1 MFLKNS
7 VFSCKVLCKYIVTN
21 FLFIKIIFLSVPY
34 IHYKL
39 IKVNFSFCV
48 VLSLSSWWQQSLQPP
63 VPKRSS
69 AIVCRRFVP
78 LFYRQFLYG
87 QPPRFYIFPQPP
99 AFRENFSNIGHFFQY
114 WSNIETRDKH
124 TKRFTVESYFYMLQK
139 LQTTQ
144 ALLEP
149 ATPGC
154 DLIQNDNN
162 ISY

>member
-1 MFLKNS
+1 MLLQNS
-7 VFSCKVLCKYIVTN
+7 VFSYKVLYKYIVTN
-21 FLFIKIIFLSVPY
+21 FLFIKIIFLSVPH

-69 AIVCRRFVP
+69 VIVCRRFVP
-78 LFYRQFLYG
+78 PFYRQFLYG

-99 AFRENFSNIGHFFQY
+99 AFRQGFSNIGHCSQY

-124 TKRFTVESYFYMLQK
+124 KKRFTVESYFYVLQK
-139 LQTTQ
+139 LQTTNK
-144 ALLEP
+144 P
-149 ATPGC
+149 F
-154 DLIQNDNN
+154 
-162 ISY
+162 